1 MKLKF
6 HYNINPMKNA
16 TPQTINSI
24 HHVFTSKGW
33 EYLMLPGSVMEYSY
47 YSECQTGTNARKR
60 LHDTLYLN

>member
-6 HYNINPMKNA
+6 HYKYQSMKNH

-24 HHVFTSKGW
+24 HQVYTSKGW
-33 EYLMLPGSVMEYSY
+33 EYLMLPISVMEYSY
-47 YSECQTGTNARKR
+47 YSECQAGPNARKR